1 MDGRRI
7 APELGAGLAAALMAL
22 PMAIGNGILAYS
34 TLGPEHAAAGAV
46 AGLVGAILLGAMAS
60 ILGGT
65 PGLVSAPS
73 GPAAAMLTAHAAW
86 LAAVAPERAH
96 LLLLAT
102 GFVAG
107 LVQLG
112 FGALRLGTVVKFI
125 PYPVVSGFLSAA
137 GILLAWGQLPS
148 VTGVAAGGPL
158 GALTHPG
165 AWRAVS
171 LVVAGAT
178 FAAMRVAPRLA
189 PRLPPVVAG
198 LGAGSLTW
206 FAFQLSDPALA
217 AVAGNPLRVGSVPG
231 VGAIAAAIPALVQE
245 LSGLRLDDLQL
256 VAGPAAALAALL
268 SVDTLKSCVLV
279 DSMTGARHLPS
290 RELVAQGLGN
300 ALASLGGG
308 MVGSG
313 ASGPTL
319 VNVAA
324 GGRRTAS
331 ATVPGALLALVAL
344 APALVAGMPRAVLGG
359 ILVHVGLRTLDWGT
373 LRLLRRP
380 GHRLEFA
387 VVAAVVAIALWRGLV
402 VAAGAGIA
410 LVIVLFLRDRMGQ
423 SPVRARGDLARTR
436 STRRRLPPEDQV
448 LTAHGPEA
456 AVVTLQGDLFFG
468 TADRLLTELGP
479 DLARCRFV
487 LLDLARVSDVDLT
500 AARILAQA
508 QARLAGR
515 GARLLLAGSRAPDE
529 LEAALAD
536 VSVDPGAPP
545 PRLFT
550 SRDEALEWMEEQLL
564 ELHLDERVVHRRLE
578 LSETDLLAGLPP
590 ASLAAIERRVR
601 TVAVPAGQPVFRA
614 GDPGDALYMVR
625 LGRVRVAVPAA
636 GGRELM
642 IGAFGRGDV
651 FGELAFVD
659 ARPRS
664 ANATAT
670 VDTEVFVLDRTGFEA
685 ALEDEPALGA
695 ELPARIARVIS
706 YRLRVTTGELKAA
719 GE

>member
-1 MDGRRI
+1 M
-7 APELGAGLAAALMAL
+7 
-22 PMAIGNGILAYS
+22 
-34 TLGPEHAAAGAV
+34 
-46 AGLVGAILLGAMAS
+46 
-60 ILGGT
+60 
-65 PGLVSAPS
+65 
-73 GPAAAMLTAHAAW
+73 
-86 LAAVAPERAH
+86 
-96 LLLLAT
+96 
-102 GFVAG
+102 
-107 LVQLG
+107 
-112 FGALRLGTVVKFI
+112 
-125 PYPVVSGFLSAA
+125 
-137 GILLAWGQLPS
+137 
-148 VTGVAAGGPL
+148 
-158 GALTHPG
+158 
-165 AWRAVS
+165 
-171 LVVAGAT
+171 
-178 FAAMRVAPRLA
+178 
-189 PRLPPVVAG
+189 
-198 LGAGSLTW
+198 
-206 FAFQLSDPALA
+206 
-217 AVAGNPLRVGSVPG
+217 
-231 VGAIAAAIPALVQE
+231 
-245 LSGLRLDDLQL
+245 
-256 VAGPAAALAALL
+256 
-268 SVDTLKSCVLV
+268 
-279 DSMTGARHLPS
+279 
-290 RELVAQGLGN
+290 
-300 ALASLGGG
+300 
-308 MVGSG
+308 
-313 ASGPTL
+313 
-319 VNVAA
+319 
-324 GGRRTAS
+324 
-331 ATVPGALLALVAL
+331 
-344 APALVAGMPRAVLGG
+344 
-359 ILVHVGLRTLDWGT
+359 HVGLRTLDWGT

-487 LLDLARVSDVDLT
+487 LLDLARVTDVDLT

-515 GARLLLAGSRAPDE
+515 GARLLLAGSRTPGE

-536 VSVDPGAPP
+536 VSVDPKAPP

-564 ELHLDERVVHRRLE
+564 ELHLDERVVHRRIE
-578 LSETDLLAGLPP
+578 LSETDLLSGLAP
-590 ASLAAIERRVR
+590 ALLAAVERRIR
-601 TVAVPAGQPVFRA
+601 TVAVPAGELVFRA
-614 GDPGDALYMVR
+614 GDPGDALYLVR

-685 ALEDEPALGA
+685 ALKDEPALGA